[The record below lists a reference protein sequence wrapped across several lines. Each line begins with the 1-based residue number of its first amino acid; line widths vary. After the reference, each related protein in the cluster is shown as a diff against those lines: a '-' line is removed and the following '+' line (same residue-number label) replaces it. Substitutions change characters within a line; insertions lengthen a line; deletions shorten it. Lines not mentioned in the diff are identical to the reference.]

1 MLPIVKRVKEL
12 EYSTPQKWQAALHRN
27 FGLVENRLLA
37 RVLKTDEETL
47 LSEAKRLGIERI
59 K

>member
-1 MLPIVKRVKEL
+1 MLPIVKIVKEL
-12 EYSTPQKWQAALHRN
+12 EYSTPQKRQTALHRN

>member
-12 EYSTPQKWQAALHRN
+12 EYSTPQKWQTVLLRN

-37 RVLKTDEETL
+37 RVL
-47 LSEAKRLGIERI
+47 
-59 K
+59 

>member
-12 EYSTPQKWQAALHRN
+12 EYSTPQKWQTALHRN